1 MDGRGLINIADRRAV
16 WLAVVYSVINVLV
29 PYVWRNF
36 LAGGPN
42 NSVTK
47 FLSFLESVSFSL
59 LLQNMV
65 SQTNSIFCWRQ
76 SFLETVDKRTVML
89 LQRKCQFAGT
99 ICGRCT
105 IQWLFT
111 SPLSNEM
118 SPQGTFCLI
127 AISWHFS
134 GPSENLDNIHW
145 QLVAPFRAAGRSED
159 RLASQVHLLVPA
171 IRLSVLR
178 YTSEWLH
185 AGITRHAFCRS

>member
-1 MDGRGLINIADRRAV
+1 MGCRGLINMAHRRNM
-16 WLAVVYSVINVLV
+16 WLSVLYSVINVLV
-29 PYVWRNF
+29 PYIRRNF
-36 LAGGPN
+36 LAGRPP

-47 FLSFLESVSFSL
+47 FLYFLESVSFSL
-59 LLQNMV
+59 LLQIV
-65 SQTNSIFCWRQ
+65 ISQTNGILSLKQ
-76 SFLETVDKRTVML
+76 SFLETVDKHTVML
-89 LQRKCQFAGT
+89 LQRQCQFAGT
-99 ICGRCT
+99 ICGSCT
-105 IQWLFT
+105 IPRLFT
-111 SPLSNEM
+111 SSLSNEM

-134 GPSENLDNIHW
+134 GPSEILDNIHW

-185 AGITRHAFCRS
+185 AGITRHAICCS

>member
-1 MDGRGLINIADRRAV
+1 MDGRGLINMADWRAT
-16 WLAVVYSVINVLV
+16 WLAVVYSVINVLF
-29 PYVWRNF
+29 PYVWRIF
-36 LAGGPN
+36 LAGRPN

-59 LLQNMV
+59 LLQSV
-65 SQTNSIFCWRQ
+65 ISQTNSIFSLRQ

-89 LQRKCQFAGT
+89 QRKCQIAGT
-99 ICGRCT
+99 ICGSCT
-105 IQWLFT
+105 IQRLFT
-111 SPLSNEM
+111 SSLSNEM

-171 IRLSVLR
+171 IRLSVPR

-185 AGITRHAFCRS
+185 AGITRHAICRS